1 MSLHSYLH
9 LDVFTSRRLEGNQ
22 LAVVF
27 DAADFSDEIMQA
39 IAREMAFSETV
50 FVWPAGTPGALA
62 RLRIFTQ
69 TCELPMAGHPTI
81 GAAFA
86 LAWEGRATPDRPE
99 IVLDLG
105 VGPTR
110 VALEWR
116 DSTLAFAWMSQPL
129 PTFGHVLP
137 DTAPVAAALG
147 LDPGDV
153 STAGPVQS
161 VSCGVPFLFV
171 PLVSRA
177 AVDHAWLEVASLRRL
192 CGQAGIPVHGVFVF
206 ALDAAAD
213 AVTAYS
219 RMFAP
224 ELGVAEDPATGSASG
239 PLGCYLVR
247 HRLVSGPLQQQ
258 LVSLQ
263 GVKMRRPS
271 RLSIAIDGSP
281 DDITGVRV
289 GGTSVLVARGQL
301 LL

>member
-1 MSLHSYLH
+1 MPTYPYLH
-9 LDVFTSRRLEGNQ
+9 LDVFTTRRLEGNQ

-27 DAADFSDEIMQA
+27 EAQDLADATMQA
-39 IAREMAFSETV
+39 VAREMAFSETV
-50 FVWPAGTPGALA
+50 FVWPAVTPRATA
-62 RLRIFTQ
+62 RLRIFTPA
-69 TCELPMAGHPTI
+69 CELPMAGHPTV
-81 GAAFA
+81 GATFA
-86 LAWEGRATPDRPE
+86 LACEGRIPHGE
-99 IVLDLG
+99 LELILDLG

-110 VALEWR
+110 IGLEWQ
-116 DSTLAFAWMSQPL
+116 DGALAFAWMSQPL
-129 PTFGHVLP
+129 PTFGPVLL

-153 STAGPVQS
+153 SPAGPVQS

-177 AVDHAWLEVASLRRL
+177 AVDHAWLEVAALRRL
-192 CGQAGIPVHGVFVF
+192 CGQAGIPEQGVFVF
-206 ALDAAAD
+206 ALDTTS
-213 AVTAYS
+213 AVPTAYS

-224 ELGVAEDPATGSASG
+224 SLGVAEDPATGSASG

-247 HRLVSGPLQQQ
+247 HRIVSGPLQQQ

-263 GVKMRRPS
+263 GVKMKRPS

-281 DDITGVRV
+281 EHINGVRV

-301 LL
+301 ML